1 MERLFTPL
9 QLNQKVTLKNRL
21 AVAPMTTQQS
31 NADGTISEK
40 EMDWLERLSLDGY
53 GLVISCAA
61 AISKTSIAFYN
72 QLNIGNEKRLDD
84 LNRLAKKMNEN
95 GCVNL
100 IQLCHAGSR
109 TVESLTDIKPRSA
122 GRYEMPMIPNFET
135 PEELTIDQIN
145 EIISD
150 FASACGKV
158 EKAGFQG
165 VELHGA
171 NGYLFTQ
178 FTSRMTNTRTDI
190 YGGDL
195 VNRAR
200 FSREVVRACRQ
211 KVSKDFIIGFRMSFE
226 NVGLETGLDIDENIQ
241 IINWLAEDGINY
253 VHTSQLDYKINS
265 IKYPEKNLLQYLRSQ
280 IEPSLPLIGVGSV
293 FTYEDAKK
301 TMEYGADIVAIGRA
315 AIGNKNLPKTFQSK
329 ENPTNRTPYEEK
341 SLKDLNVS
349 QNLIDYLKY
358 APPLASLKIM
368 NQN

>member
-1 MERLFTPL
+1 MEKLFTSL

-31 NADGTISEK
+31 NADGTISEQ
-40 EMDWLERLSLDGY
+40 EIDWLERLSLDGY

-61 AISKTSIAFYN
+61 AISKTSIAFHN
-72 QLNIGNEKRLDD
+72 QLNIGNEKGLDN
-84 LNRLAKKMNEN
+84 LKRLAKKMNEN
-95 GCVNL
+95 NSVNL

-109 TVESLTDIKPRSA
+109 TIDSLTGIKPRSA

-135 PEELTIDQIN
+135 PEELTLDQIN

-150 FASACGKV
+150 FANACEIV

-178 FTSRMTNTRTDI
+178 FTSKMTNTRADI

-200 FSREVVRACRQ
+200 FSREVVKACRQ
-211 KVSKDFIIGFRMSFE
+211 KVSKDFVIGFRMSFE
-226 NVGLETGLDIDENIQ
+226 NMGLETGLDIDENIQ
-241 IINWLAEDGINY
+241 IINWLVEDGINY
-253 VHTSQLDYKINS
+253 VHTSQMDYKANS
-265 IKYPEKNLLQYLRSQ
+265 IKYPEKNLLEYLRRNIKS
-280 IEPSLPLIGVGSV
+280 SLPLIGVGGV
-293 FTYEDAKK
+293 FTYEDAEKAL
-301 TMEYGADIVAIGRA
+301 EYGADIVAIGRA
-315 AIGNKNLPKTFQSK
+315 AIGNRNLPKIFQSK
-329 ENPTNRTPYEEK
+329 ENLTNHTPYEEK
-341 SLKDLNVS
+341 TLKDINVS

-368 NQN
+368 VKN

>member
-1 MERLFTPL
+1 MSRLFKTLPL
-9 QLNQKVTLKNRL
+9 NSKIILKNRL

-31 NADGTISEK
+31 NIDGTISPE

-61 AISKTSIAFYN
+61 AISTTSIAFHN
-72 QLNIGNEKRLDD
+72 QLNIGNEKGLDD
-84 LNRLAKKMNEN
+84 LKHLAQKMNEN
-95 GCVNL
+95 NSVNL

-109 TVESLTDIKPRSA
+109 TLEGLTGIKPRSA
-122 GRYEMPMIPNFET
+122 GRYEMPMITNFEV
-135 PEELTIDQIN
+135 PEELTSDQIN

-150 FASACGKV
+150 FSRACEKI
-158 EKAGFQG
+158 EKAGFHG

-178 FTSRMTNTRTDI
+178 FTSRMTNTRSDI

-200 FSREVVRACRQ
+200 FSREVVKACRK

-226 NVGLETGLDIDENIQ
+226 NMGLETGLDIDENIQ
-241 IINWLAEDGINY
+241 IINWLVEDGINY
-253 VHTSQLDYKINS
+253 VHTSQMDYKAKS
-265 IKYPEKNLLQYLRSQ
+265 VKYPERNLLQYLRSN
-280 IEPSLPLIGVGSV
+280 IDPALPLVGVGSV
-293 FTYEDAKK
+293 FTHKDAEKA
-301 TMEYGADIVAIGRA
+301 MEYGADVVAVGRA
-315 AIGNKNLPKTFQSK
+315 AIGNKNLPKHFQSK
-329 ENPTNRTPYEEK
+329 ESLTNYTPYEEA
-341 SLKDLNVS
+341 SLKTIHVS

-368 NQN
+368 VKN